1 MSNNLRIRT
10 LTDRFFDGETTLEE
24 ERELYDFYRQENL
37 PDDLKAYRELFLD
50 FDALRCPAELQQHFG
65 KQTTTSRRVRRW
77 LVAAAAVLA
86 LVLGGASLLFLQHE
100 QSECIAIIYGER
112 ITDREVVLNE
122 MQKTMTAMTDDGSDI
137 VDEQLR
143 EMFGNE

>member
-1 MSNNLRIRT
+1 M
-10 LTDRFFDGETTLEE
+10 LTERFFDGETTLEE

-65 KQTTTSRRVRRW
+65 TQKTSSHRVRRW
-77 LVAAAAVLA
+77 FVAAAAVLA

>member
-65 KQTTTSRRVRRW
+65 KQTSSHRVRRW
-77 LVAAAAVLA
+77 FVAAAAVLA